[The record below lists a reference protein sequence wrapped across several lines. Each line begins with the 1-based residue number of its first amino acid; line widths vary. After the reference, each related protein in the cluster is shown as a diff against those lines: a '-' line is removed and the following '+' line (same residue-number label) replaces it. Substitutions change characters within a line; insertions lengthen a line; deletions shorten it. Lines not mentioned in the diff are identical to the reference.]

1 MYRRSMWEALGGYDE
16 EFLDGFEDYEYWIRA
31 VKAGYKPVH
40 NDKCFLGY
48 RQKEGG
54 GMLATL
60 QNPKKFIRLRNQ
72 MRAKHGDYI
81 FW

>member
-60 QNPKKFIRLRNQ
+60 QNPKKFIRLRDQ
-72 MRAKHGDYI
+72 MRKKHGDYI